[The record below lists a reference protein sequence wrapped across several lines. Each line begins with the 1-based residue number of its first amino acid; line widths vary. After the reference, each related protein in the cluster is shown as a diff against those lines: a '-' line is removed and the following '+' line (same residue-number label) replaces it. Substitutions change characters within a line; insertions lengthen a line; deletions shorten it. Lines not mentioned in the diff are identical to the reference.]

1 MFRLCISV
9 LLFTLFLCLLSVSG
23 VEREE
28 RSTGSDDDPTSAA
41 ERRSALPYW
50 NLWASDF
57 YGWVEELRAQAA
69 YDMLLDLAKAYWAH
83 SPLGSYLG
91 YDSIPDEDEK
101 EEKTDN

>member
-1 MFRLCISV
+1 DQTCFV
-9 LLFTLFLCLLSVSG
+9 KNVQPVVWG
-23 VEREE
+23 VQLQ
-28 RSTGSDDDPTSAA
+28 SAHKQPGS
-41 ERRSALPYW
+41 ERSALPYW